1 MSLEPGTRIGAYE
14 IAARI
19 GAGGMGEVYRATD
32 THLKRQVAI
41 KVLPEAVAADA
52 ERLARFQ
59 REAEVLASL
68 NHPNIAGVY
77 GLERSGGATALVMEL
92 VEGPTLADRIEQGR
106 VPVEEAL
113 AIARQIAEAL
123 EAAHERGIVHRDLK
137 PANVKLRPDGAV
149 KVLDF
154 GLAKAMDRPGGS
166 STSLTMSPTITT
178 PAMTQA
184 GLILG
189 TAAYMSPE
197 QARGKPVDRRA
208 DIWAFGVVLYE
219 MVTGGRPFLGE
230 DLTETL
236 AAVVKVEPDLDPVP
250 VRLRKLVARCLA
262 KDPRQRLRDIGDAWD
277 LLVDE
282 AVAATAPAPA
292 RRGGVSWPAVAGILA
307 TVAAVGLWGWLRPA
321 PVEPKPL
328 VHFVSATPQ
337 GIFTYPLAFSPD
349 GSTLAYVG
357 ITDKLIFLRR
367 MDDPVAKP
375 IPGTEGASFPVF
387 SPDGQWLAFFTGV
400 AAPFELKKI
409 SVVGGATSTLATGLP
424 ASMPMSWGEDGNL
437 LLGGPGVFRVPESG
451 GPAVE
456 ITRAEEAPGGLG
468 FSRPQLLPG
477 SDLILVNVVTD
488 VAAGL
493 ARAVVIDAVTGMER
507 RGLLESVGETHF
519 LPTGSRP
526 GIGHLVYGLSG
537 SLFAAAFDANRL
549 EVGRASLVWEGL
561 QSLAGLSPQGFSPTG
576 TLAYPTGSGQ
586 LGVLSTLIW
595 ADRQGAEQAVPSA
608 VQRYEAPRL
617 SPDGDHLAFQV
628 FDAEHNLDSRIWV
641 RDMTRGATTPLTFD
655 GNSFSPVW
663 TPDGRWLVYV
673 RRVGVTGYDGYVE
686 AVRVD
691 SSGQPIRLTDN
702 LSASSLVSN
711 DARPMSVSPDS
722 MTVMGVAGSSAWV
735 VPLDLDSGDDA
746 DRAVPRPFLDDRF
759 VRGEFRFS
767 PDGKWVA
774 YQSNESGRNEVYVV
788 PYPGPGARTQISLDG
803 GTQPRWNPGGSELF
817 FRSGDALMAVD
828 VQTGATLGAGTPHAL
843 FERAAADYDVSPD
856 GQRFL
861 MLKPAQGEGA
871 SASELH
877 VVLNF
882 FDELRRRVPLDGN

>member
-32 THLKRQVAI
+32 TNLKRQVAI

-77 GLERSGGATALVMEL
+77 GLERSGGTTALVMEL

-106 VPVEEAL
+106 VPVDEAL
-113 AIARQIAEAL
+113 AMARQIAEAL
-123 EAAHERGIVHRDLK
+123 EAAHERGIIHRDLK

-154 GLAKAMDRPGGS
+154 GLAKAVDRPGGS
-166 STSLTMSPTITT
+166 PSSLSMSPTITT

-219 MVTGGRPFLGE
+219 MITGRRPFQGE

-236 AAVVKVEPDLDPVP
+236 AAVVKVEPDLDAVP
-250 VRLRKLVARCLA
+250 ATLRKLVARCLA
-262 KDPRQRLRDIGDAWD
+262 KDPRHRLRDIGDAWE
-277 LLVDE
+277 LLVE
-282 AVAATAPAPA
+282 EGAATPMPASP
-292 RRGGVSWPAVAGILA
+292 RRGVSWPALAGILA

-321 PVEPKPL
+321 PVEPRPL
-328 VHFVSATPQ
+328 VHFVSAAPQ
-337 GIFTYPLAFSPD
+337 GIFTYPLVLSPD

-357 ITDKLIFLRR
+357 ISDDRIFLRR

-375 IPGTEGASFPVF
+375 VPGTAGASFPVF
-387 SPDGQWLAFFTGV
+387 SPDGQWLAFFAG
-400 AAPFELKKI
+400 AGAPFELKKI
-409 SVVGGATSTLATGLP
+409 PVAGGAASTVATDLP
-424 ASMPMSWGEDGNL
+424 ASLPMSWGEDGNL

-451 GPAVE
+451 GPPME
-456 ITRAEEAPGGLG
+456 ITRAEDAQGGFG

-477 SDLILVNVVTD
+477 GELILVSAVAD
-488 VAAGL
+488 VAASL
-493 ARAVVIDAVTGMER
+493 FNVVAIDAVTGTER
-507 RGLLESVGETHF
+507 RVLLESVGETHF

-549 EVGRASLVWEGL
+549 EVGRASPVWEGL
-561 QSLAGLSPQGFSPTG
+561 QGLGGLSPQGFSSAG

-586 LGVLSTLIW
+586 LGVLSSFIW
-595 ADRQGAEQAVPSA
+595 ADRQGGEQAVSAA
-608 VQRYEAPRL
+608 VQQYEAPRL
-617 SPDGDHLAFQV
+617 SRDGDRLAFQS
-628 FDAEHNLDSRIWV
+628 FDDERNLASRIWV
-641 RDMTRGATTPLTFD
+641 RDMRRGTTTPLTFD
-655 GNSFSPVW
+655 GDSFSPVW
-663 TPDGRWLVYV
+663 TPDGQWLVYV
-673 RRVGVTGYDGYVE
+673 RRTGGTGFDGYVE
-686 AVRVD
+686 AIPPD
-691 SSGQPIRLTDN
+691 GSGQPIRLTDN
-702 LSASSLVSN
+702 LSASNLMSN
-711 DARPMSVSPDS
+711 NARPMSVSPDGT
-722 MTVMGVAGSSAWV
+722 TVMGVSGSSVWV
-735 VPLDLDSGDDA
+735 LPLDLAPGA
-746 DRAVPRPFLDDRF
+746 DLGVSVPRPFLDDRF

-774 YQSNESGRNEVYVV
+774 YQSNESGRNQVYVV
-788 PYPGPGARTQISLDG
+788 PYPGPGGRTQISSDG
-803 GTQPRWNPGGSELF
+803 GTQPRWNPRGSELF

-828 VQTGATLGAGTPHAL
+828 VQTGDTFDAGAPHL
-843 FERAAADYDVSPD
+843 VFEKAAADYDVSPD

-861 MLKPAQGEGA
+861 MLKPAETAG
-871 SASELH
+871 SSVSELH

-882 FDELRRRVPLDGN
+882 FDELRRLVPLDRN